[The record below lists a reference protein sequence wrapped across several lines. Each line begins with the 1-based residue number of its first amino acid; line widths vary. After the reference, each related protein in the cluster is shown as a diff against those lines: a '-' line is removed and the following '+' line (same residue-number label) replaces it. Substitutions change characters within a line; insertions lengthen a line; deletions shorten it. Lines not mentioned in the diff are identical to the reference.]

1 MWWRFALLLHGVVTQ
16 LRRRRRSR
24 IPPAHFT
31 HHLFNASFEPLASSQ
46 LIVPRSCPTTCRSWL
61 KLNTCASRLGCSVGA
76 ALRRHVTRDVTTVER
91 GRESHCRIR
100 IDSREQCVQGDSIA
114 LRPPPPA
121 SCLCRILHPV
131 FQSCDTAALR
141 NSLPRCRL
149 ISSAAAAKQVIFARM
164 IQVAFCSEWFSTA
177 RRDFVRELICYFDYE
192 SEV

>member
-1 MWWRFALLLHGVVTQ
+1 MVALRSPPRRRDPQ

-24 IPPAHFT
+24 IPPARFARD
-31 HHLFNASFEPLASSQ
+31 LLNASFDLLEASR
-46 LIVPRSCPTTCRSWL
+46 LPRSRPTTCPSWL

-149 ISSAAAAKQVIFARM
+149 ISSAAAAKQVIFVRM
-164 IQVAFCSEWFSTA
+164 IQFAFCLEWFSTA

-192 SEV
+192 SEVQQR